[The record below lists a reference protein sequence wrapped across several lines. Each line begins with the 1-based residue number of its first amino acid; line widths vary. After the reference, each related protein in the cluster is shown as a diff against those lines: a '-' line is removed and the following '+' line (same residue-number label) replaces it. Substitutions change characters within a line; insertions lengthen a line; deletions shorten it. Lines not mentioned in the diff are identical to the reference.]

1 MLYILHIHICV
12 HLYTERSSR
21 TYTSSLILINFKY
34 LLSKQNVPNFNEIP
48 AIISSVFSRYI
59 YVSFYNISSYYFNLN
74 FFTLDEH

>member
-48 AIISSVFSRYI
+48 AIISS
-59 YVSFYNISSYYFNLN
+59 LQ
-74 FFTLDEH
+74 FFLVTYMYHFIIFRLIILT